1 MLDACKLTNE
11 ANLNQYQLDEIKKF
25 QELTCRKIIDEQYH
39 RGIADVIA
47 MKNTLFY
54 EDFKKSEER
63 GIRIGEER
71 GLRIGE
77 KKEFHLKIHVIKN
90 LLGKISNSDLAKS
103 LDFSEEELEE
113 FIKENNLSP
122 SSI

>member
-1 MLDACKLTNE
+1 MINWAAEMKT
-11 ANLNQYQLDEIKKF
+11 
-25 QELTCRKIIDEQYH
+25 
-39 RGIADVIA
+39 

-63 GIRIGEER
+63 GILIGED
-71 GLRIGE
+71 
-77 KKEFHLKIHVIKN
+77 KKEFHLRIHIIKN

-103 LDFSEEELEE
+103 LNFSEEELEE
-113 FIKENNLSP
+113 FIKENNLSH